1 MTAGV
6 VWIDHFEGL
15 EKAVICFSGEVA
27 CDLGCQDVEVRIS
40 GCQLLHGFQIQ
51 LQDDRSMGCSRWRCP
66 ARWTMKR
73 WGTHSGRRCSGRRAW
88 SSGGR
93 DVVAGHGS
101 LMTIS
106 IQVNA
111 ERHNKIADGMCTMKV
126 QKVQGV
132 QRCNNGWDNGNKMVS
147 GWKYTF
153 ATWNGETYTAAVRR
167 WWNVSVVN
175 PFFRLHISGTQPSVS
190 LSLFHIERTSASDLP
205 ILVEITRHEN
215 RDFSSDFKVRSFCF
229 SSAVQLVKGL
239 GERDLDCSWSR
250 RRFAGALG
258 VALAFCLRF
267 GGVDAVVEIFDG
279 SGRASGGGAAT
290 CWCGSGRLGSN
301 KSSIRASSSAW
312 SGEGRCT
319 ASIKALVW
327 SE

>member
-6 VWIDHFEGL
+6 VWVDHFEGL

-40 GCQLLHGFQIQ
+40 GCQLLHRFQIQ

-101 LMTIS
+101 LLTIS

-126 QKVQGV
+126 QKVQGG
-132 QRCNNGWDNGNKMVS
+132 QRCNNGWDNGNKVVS

-153 ATWNGETYTAAVRR
+153 ATWNGETYTAAFRR
-167 WWNVSVVN
+167 WWNVSAVN
-175 PFFRLHISGTQPSVS
+175 PFSVCTS
-190 LSLFHIERTSASDLP
+190 QVLNQVCLWAYSTLSER
-205 ILVEITRHEN
+205 
-215 RDFSSDFKVRSFCF
+215 
-229 SSAVQLVKGL
+229 QL
-239 GERDLDCSWSR
+239 RICPSWSR
-250 RRFAGALG
+250 SHATKI
-258 VALAFCLRF
+258 
-267 GGVDAVVEIFDG
+267 EISHQISKYEVFVFHRQSNWSKG
-279 SGRASGGGAAT
+279 SGNGISTVREVDGVSRVLWELLWPSVCVLEVSMPWLRASMV
-290 CWCGSGRLGSN
+290 L
-301 KSSIRASSSAW
+301 
-312 SGEGRCT
+312 EGHQ
-319 ASIKALVW
+319 AV
-327 SE
+327 EQQHVDVVQED